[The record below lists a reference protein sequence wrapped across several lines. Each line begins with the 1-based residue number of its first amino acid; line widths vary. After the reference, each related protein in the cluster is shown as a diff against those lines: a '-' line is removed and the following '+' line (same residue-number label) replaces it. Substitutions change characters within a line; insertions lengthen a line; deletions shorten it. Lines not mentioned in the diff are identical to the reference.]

1 MHAMARRLAYYI
13 TPHGFGH
20 AVRSLEVISALT
32 QLDPGLEVVI
42 ISDIPSFLI
51 RQNVSARPAYRRKRL
66 DVGLVQEDSLRFDL
80 EATRERLQE
89 LRSNQDALITEED
102 RFLAEEQITAV
113 VSDVA
118 FLPFVAAV
126 RRGIPNIGLG
136 NFTWDW
142 IYQAYAPYDSRWQ
155 PLVEWIREAY
165 LHCELFLQLPMHG
178 DCSACPRILPVPLVA
193 RRARRERGVV
203 RRILGLADHHRAYLV
218 SFTALPLESAAQKR
232 LESIAHSVFLYKEP
246 LKYAFAN
253 SLCLDD
259 MDISYAEAVAAVE
272 GVITKPGYGI
282 VSDCLS
288 HGTPMVYSDRGLF
301 PEYPILVEAMT
312 RHLNTVYLPSPEL
325 YAGRWQAAI
334 RQLEAQPRRQP
345 GIAINGAEVCAQAIL
360 SHLGDA
366 PRSSDPACSIGLQPV
381 PSDASSQLAVTT
393 KFFSNR

>member
-1 MHAMARRLAYYI
+1 MARRIGYYI

-42 ISDIPSFLI
+42 TSDIPSFLI
-51 RQNVSARPAYRRKRL
+51 RQNLRISPAYRRKHL

-80 EATRERLQE
+80 EATLDRLQE
-89 LRSNQDALITEED
+89 LRSHQDALVLEEE
-102 RFLAEEQITAV
+102 RFFAEQQIVAV

-118 FLPFVAAV
+118 FLPLAAAA

-142 IYQAYAPYDSRWQ
+142 IYQSYAPRDSRWQ
-155 PLVEWIREAY
+155 SLIDWIREAY
-165 LHCELFLQLPMHG
+165 RHCELFLQLPMHG

-193 RRARRERGVV
+193 RRARRERSVV
-203 RRILGLADHHRAYLV
+203 RKVLGLADHQKAYLV
-218 SFTALPLESAAQKR
+218 SFTALPLEPAAQQR
-232 LESIAHSVFLYKEP
+232 LESIAHTVFLYKEP

-253 SLCLDD
+253 SLCLDAV
-259 MDISYAEAVAAVE
+259 DISYAEAVAAVE

-288 HGTPMVYSDRGLF
+288 HGTPMIYADRGLF

-312 RHLNTVYLPSPEL
+312 HHLSTVYLPSAEL
-325 YAGRWQAAI
+325 YAGRWQPAI
-334 RQLEAQPRRQP
+334 RQLEAQPRIHP
-345 GIAINGAEVCAQAIL
+345 GIAINGAEVCARAIL
-360 SHLGDA
+360 SHLRERA
-366 PRSSDPACSIGLQPV
+366 AQP
-381 PSDASSQLAVTT
+381 
-393 KFFSNR
+393 